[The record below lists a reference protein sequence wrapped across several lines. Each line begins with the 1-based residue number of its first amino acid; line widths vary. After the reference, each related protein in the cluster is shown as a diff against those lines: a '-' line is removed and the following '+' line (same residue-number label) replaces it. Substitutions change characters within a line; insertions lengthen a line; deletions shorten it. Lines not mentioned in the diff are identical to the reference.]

1 MFKSCAKLNF
11 ACIILNLVKVWRM
24 VSIHIIDDDS
34 EIREVLRELFESD
47 DYEISTFNSAE
58 DAHPYILR
66 ENPDLILLDI
76 GLPGMDG
83 LTYLEKLKNE
93 FEDVEVIMITGQAD
107 LRSAIRAI
115 KLGAMDYIR
124 KPIDPD
130 ELKIQVNQAID
141 RRKKREQLNY
151 LQIKSHLQFGDIV
164 GTSEPMQK
172 VYQFIYQVAES
183 SKTTVLV
190 RGETGT
196 GKGLVARS
204 IHYQSPRAK
213 NPFIEVNCSA
223 IQPSLL
229 ESELFGHE
237 AGAFTGAKNRKKGL
251 LELAHDGTFFL
262 DEVGDMNLASQ
273 SKLLKVL
280 EEKTFRRVG
289 GTKEIKIDARII
301 SASSRDLLQLVE
313 EKKFRADLYYR
324 LNVAS
329 VRLPALRERGD
340 DILILANYFL
350 DVFNKEFKRNIKS
363 ISPDAQKMLTRHAW
377 VGNVREIRNVI
388 ERAALFEQSDV
399 LSPQTISLQHI
410 NPNEGAS
417 VTIDVDVNQGYQLPE
432 EGISLEEFE
441 QYLLKQALER
451 SGGNKTKAAALLGL
465 SRETMKYRLKKFK
478 LC

>member
-1 MFKSCAKLNF
+1 
-11 ACIILNLVKVWRM
+11 M

-34 EIREVLRELFESD
+34 EIRELLKELFESD
-47 DYEISTFNSAE
+47 EYEVSTFNSAE

-66 ENPDLILLDI
+66 EIPDLILLDI

-83 LTYLEKLKNE
+83 LTFLEKLKTE
-93 FEDVEVIMITGQAD
+93 FDDVEVIMITGQAD

-130 ELKIQVNQAID
+130 ELKIQVNHAID
-141 RRKKREQLNY
+141 RRKKREQLSY
-151 LQIKSHLQFGDIV
+151 LQDKSQNHFGNIV

-183 SKTTVLV
+183 SKTTILI

-213 NPFIEVNCSA
+213 HPFIEVNCSA

-237 AGAFTGAKNRKKGL
+237 AGAFTDAKKRKKGL
-251 LELAHDGTFFL
+251 LELAHEGTFFL

-301 SASSRDLLQLVE
+301 SASSKDLMTLVE
-313 EKKFRADLYYR
+313 ENKFRADLYYR

-329 VRLPALRERGD
+329 VRLPALRDRDD
-340 DILILANYFL
+340 DIIILSNYFL
-350 DVFNKEFKRNIKS
+350 DVFNKEFKRNIRS
-363 ISPDAQKMLTRHAW
+363 ISPAAQNMLMKHPW

-388 ERAALFEQSDV
+388 ERAVLFEQGDV
-399 LSPQTISLQHI
+399 LSPQTISLQHDSQSK
-410 NPNEGAS
+410 E
-417 VTIDVDVNQGYQLPE
+417 VQDLLDVNVNQVIHLPE
-432 EGISLEEFE
+432 EGISLEELE
-441 QYLLKQALER
+441 QNLLKQALDR
-451 SGGNKTKAAALLGL
+451 TGGNKTKAAALLGL

-478 LC
+478 LS

>member
-1 MFKSCAKLNF
+1 
-11 ACIILNLVKVWRM
+11 M

-34 EIREVLRELFESD
+34 EIREVLRELFELE
-47 DYEISTFNSAE
+47 DYDVSTFNSAE

-83 LTYLEKLKNE
+83 LTFLEKLKNE
-93 FEDVEVIMITGQAD
+93 VEDVEVIMITGQAD

-130 ELKIQVNQAID
+130 ELMIQVNQAID
-141 RRKKREQLNY
+141 RRKNREQLNY
-151 LQIKSHLQFGDIV
+151 LQIETQHQFGDMV
-164 GTSEPMQK
+164 GTSQSMQK

-183 SKTTVLV
+183 SKTTILI

-213 NPFIEVNCSA
+213 HPFIEVNCSA

-237 AGAFTGAKNRKKGL
+237 AGAFTDAKNRKKGL

-301 SASSRDLLQLVE
+301 SASSQDLKQLVE

-329 VRLPALRERGD
+329 IRLPALRERD
-340 DILILANYFL
+340 ADIMILANYFL
-350 DVFNKEFKRNIKS
+350 DVFNKEFKRSIRS
-363 ISPDAQKMLTRHAW
+363 ISPAAQKMLTRHPW

-388 ERAALFEQSDV
+388 ERAVLFERGDV
-399 LSPQTISLQHI
+399 LSSQNISLQQVSGT
-410 NPNEGAS
+410 EGIGIS
-417 VTIDVDVNQGYQLPE
+417 IITDDIQGVHLPE
-432 EGISLEEFE
+432 AGISLEELE
-441 QYLLKQALER
+441 QQLLKQALER
-451 SGGNKTKAAALLGL
+451 TGGNKTKAAALLGL

-478 LC
+478 LS

>member
-1 MFKSCAKLNF
+1 
-11 ACIILNLVKVWRM
+11 M
-24 VSIHIIDDDS
+24 VSIHIIDDDA

-47 DYEISTFNSAE
+47 DYEVSTFNSAE

-130 ELKIQVNQAID
+130 ELKIQVNHAID

-151 LQIKSHLQFGDIV
+151 LQVKSNLQFGDIV
-164 GTSEPMQK
+164 GTSQPMEK

-183 SKTTVLV
+183 SKTTVLI

-204 IHYQSPRAK
+204 IHNQSPRAK

-237 AGAFTGAKNRKKGL
+237 AGAFTDAKNRKKGL

-301 SASSRDLLQLVE
+301 SASSRDLMQLVE
-313 EKKFRADLYYR
+313 EKTFRADLYYR

-329 VRLPALRERGD
+329 VRLPALRDRND

-350 DVFNKEFKRNIKS
+350 EVFNKEFNRNIRS
-363 ISPDAQKMLTRHAW
+363 ISPEALKMLTRHPW
-377 VGNVREIRNVI
+377 VGNVREIRNVM
-388 ERAALFEQSDV
+388 ERAVLFEQSDV
-399 LSPQTISLQHI
+399 LSSQNISLQPI
-410 NPNEGAS
+410 SPNENAS
-417 VTIDVDVNQGYQLPE
+417 LSIDVDLNQDFQLPE
-432 EGISLEEFE
+432 AGISLEELE

-478 LC
+478 LS

>member
-1 MFKSCAKLNF
+1 
-11 ACIILNLVKVWRM
+11 M

-34 EIREVLRELFESD
+34 EIRELLKELFESE
-47 DYEISTFNSAE
+47 DYDVSTFNSAE
-58 DAHPYILR
+58 AAHPYILR

-83 LTYLEKLKNE
+83 LTFLEKLKSE
-93 FEDVEVIMITGQAD
+93 VEDVEIIMITGQAD

-130 ELKIQVNQAID
+130 ELKIQVNQAVD

-151 LQIKSHLQFGDIV
+151 LQIENQYQFGNIV
-164 GTSEPMQK
+164 GTSDSMQK
-172 VYQFIYQVAES
+172 IYQFIYQVAES
-183 SKTTVLV
+183 SKTTIMI

-213 NPFIEVNCSA
+213 RPFIEVNCSA

-237 AGAFTGAKNRKKGL
+237 AGAFTDAKHRKKGL
-251 LELAHDGTFFL
+251 LELAHEGTFFL

-289 GTKEIKIDARII
+289 GTKEIRIDARII
-301 SASSRDLLQLVE
+301 SASSQDLKQLVE

-329 VRLPALRERGD
+329 VRLPALRERDD

-350 DVFNKEFKRNIKS
+350 DVFNKEFKRNIRS
-363 ISPDAQKMLTRHAW
+363 ISPAAQKMLMRHPW
-377 VGNVREIRNVI
+377 VGNVREIRNVM
-388 ERAALFEQSDV
+388 ERAVLFDRSDV
-399 LSPQTISLQHI
+399 LSSQNISLQQI
-410 NPNEGAS
+410 SQKEVPEVSG
-417 VTIDVDVNQGYQLPE
+417 IKDVNQEINLPE
-432 EGISLEEFE
+432 AGLSLEKLE
-441 QYLLKQALER
+441 QHLLKQALDR
-451 SGGNKTKAAALLGL
+451 TGGNKTKAAALLGL

-478 LC
+478 LS

>member
-1 MFKSCAKLNF
+1 M
-11 ACIILNLVKVWRM
+11 
-24 VSIHIIDDDS
+24 
-34 EIREVLRELFESD
+34 E
-47 DYEISTFNSAE
+47 
-58 DAHPYILR
+58 
-66 ENPDLILLDI
+66 
-76 GLPGMDG
+76 
-83 LTYLEKLKNE
+83 
-93 FEDVEVIMITGQAD
+93 
-107 LRSAIRAI
+107 
-115 KLGAMDYIR
+115 
-124 KPIDPD
+124 
-130 ELKIQVNQAID
+130 
-141 RRKKREQLNY
+141 
-151 LQIKSHLQFGDIV
+151 
-164 GTSEPMQK
+164 K

-183 SKTTVLV
+183 SKTTVLI

-204 IHYQSPRAK
+204 IHNQSPRAK

-237 AGAFTGAKNRKKGL
+237 AGAFTDAKNRKKGL

-301 SASSRDLLQLVE
+301 SASSRDLMQLVE
-313 EKKFRADLYYR
+313 EKTFRADLYYR

-329 VRLPALRERGD
+329 VRLPALRDRND

-350 DVFNKEFKRNIKS
+350 EVFNKEFNRNIRS
-363 ISPDAQKMLTRHAW
+363 ISPEALKMLTRHPW
-377 VGNVREIRNVI
+377 VGNVREIRNVM
-388 ERAALFEQSDV
+388 ERAVLFEQSDV
-399 LSPQTISLQHI
+399 LSSQNISLQPI
-410 NPNEGAS
+410 SPNENAS
-417 VTIDVDVNQGYQLPE
+417 LSIDVDLNQDFQLPE
-432 EGISLEEFE
+432 AGISLEELE

-478 LC
+478 LS

>member
-1 MFKSCAKLNF
+1 L
-11 ACIILNLVKVWRM
+11 
-24 VSIHIIDDDS
+24 
-34 EIREVLRELFESD
+34 E
-47 DYEISTFNSAE
+47 DYDVSTFNSAE

-66 ENPDLILLDI
+66 DNPDLILLDI

-83 LTYLEKLKNE
+83 LTFLEKLKTE

-107 LRSAIRAI
+107 LRTAIRAI

-141 RRKKREQLNY
+141 RRKNREQLNY
-151 LQIKSHLQFGDIV
+151 LQVETQHQFGDMV
-164 GTSEPMQK
+164 GTSESMQK

-183 SKTTVLV
+183 SKTTILI

-213 NPFIEVNCSA
+213 HPFIEVNCSA

-237 AGAFTGAKNRKKGL
+237 AGAFTDAKNRKKGL
-251 LELAHDGTFFL
+251 LELAHEGTFFL

-273 SKLLKVL
+273 AKLLKVL

-301 SASSRDLLQLVE
+301 SASSQDLKQLVE
-313 EKKFRADLYYR
+313 KKKFRADLYYR

-329 VRLPALRERGD
+329 VRLPALRDRND

-350 DVFNKEFKRNIKS
+350 DVFNKEFKRNIRS
-363 ISPDAQKMLTRHAW
+363 ISPAARQKLTRHSW

-388 ERAALFEQSDV
+388 ERAVLFEQDDV
-399 LSPQTISLQHI
+399 LSAKNITLQQISGSDEAEPLV
-410 NPNEGAS
+410 PAVS
-417 VTIDVDVNQGYQLPE
+417 VRDIHLPE
-432 EGISLEEFE
+432 EGISLEEVE
-441 QYLLKQALER
+441 RDLLKQALER
-451 SGGNKTKAAALLGL
+451 TGGNKTKAAALLGL

-478 LC
+478 LS

>member
-1 MFKSCAKLNF
+1 
-11 ACIILNLVKVWRM
+11 M

-34 EIREVLRELFESD
+34 DIREVLRELFESD
-47 DYEISTFNSAE
+47 DYEVSTFNSAE

-83 LTYLEKLKNE
+83 LTFLEKLKNE
-93 FEDVEVIMITGQAD
+93 IEDVEVIMITGQAD

-124 KPIDPD
+124 KPIDAD
-130 ELKIQVNQAID
+130 ELKIQVNHAID
-141 RRKKREQLNY
+141 RRKKREQLTY
-151 LQIKSHLQFGDIV
+151 LRVKSKHEFGDIV
-164 GTSEPMQK
+164 GTSKPMQK

-183 SKTTVLV
+183 SKTTVMI

-213 NPFIEVNCSA
+213 HPFIEVNCSA

-237 AGAFTGAKNRKKGL
+237 AGAFTDAKNRKKGL

-289 GTKEIKIDARII
+289 GTTEIKIDARII
-301 SASSRDLLQLVE
+301 SASSQDLKQRVE

-329 VRLPALRERGD
+329 VRLPALRERDD

-350 DVFNKEFKRNIKS
+350 DVFNKEFKRNIRS
-363 ISPDAQKMLTRHAW
+363 ISPAAIKLLAGHAW
-377 VGNVREIRNVI
+377 VGNVREIRNVM
-388 ERAALFEQSDV
+388 ERAILFEKSDV
-399 LSPQTISLQHI
+399 LLAETISLQQI
-410 NPNEGAS
+410 NRTEGTPAS
-417 VTIDVDVNQGYQLPE
+417 VPVIVNQDYQLPE
-432 EGISLEEFE
+432 TGISLEVLERNI
-441 QYLLKQALER
+441 LKQALDH
-451 SGGNKTKAAALLGL
+451 SKGNKTRAAALLGL

-478 LC
+478 LS

>member
-1 MFKSCAKLNF
+1 
-11 ACIILNLVKVWRM
+11 M

-34 EIREVLRELFESD
+34 EIRELLKELFESD
-47 DYEISTFNSAE
+47 EYEVSTFNSAE

-66 ENPDLILLDI
+66 EIPDLILLDI

-83 LTYLEKLKNE
+83 LTFLEKLKTE
-93 FEDVEVIMITGQAD
+93 FDDVEVIMITGQAD

-130 ELKIQVNQAID
+130 ELKIQVNHAID
-141 RRKKREQLNY
+141 RRKKREQLSY
-151 LQIKSHLQFGDIV
+151 LQDKSQNHFGNIV

-183 SKTTVLV
+183 SKTTILI

-213 NPFIEVNCSA
+213 HPFIEVNCSA

-237 AGAFTGAKNRKKGL
+237 AGAFTDAKKRKKGL
-251 LELAHDGTFFL
+251 LELAHEGTFFL

-301 SASSRDLLQLVE
+301 SASSKDLMTLVE
-313 EKKFRADLYYR
+313 ENKFRADLYYR

-329 VRLPALRERGD
+329 VRLPALRDRDD
-340 DILILANYFL
+340 DIIILSNYFL
-350 DVFNKEFKRNIKS
+350 DVFNKEFKRNIRS
-363 ISPDAQKMLTRHAW
+363 ISPAAQNMLMKHPW

-388 ERAALFEQSDV
+388 ERAVLFEQGDV
-399 LSPQTISLQHI
+399 LSPQTISLQHDSQSR
-410 NPNEGAS
+410 E
-417 VTIDVDVNQGYQLPE
+417 VQDLLDVSVNQVIHLPE
-432 EGISLEEFE
+432 EGISLEELE
-441 QYLLKQALER
+441 QNLLKQALDR
-451 SGGNKTKAAALLGL
+451 TGGNKTKAAALLGL

-478 LC
+478 LS

>member
-1 MFKSCAKLNF
+1 
-11 ACIILNLVKVWRM
+11 M

-34 EIREVLRELFESD
+34 EIRELLKELFESD
-47 DYEISTFNSAE
+47 EYEVSTFNSAE

-66 ENPDLILLDI
+66 EIPDLILLDI

-83 LTYLEKLKNE
+83 LTFLEKLKTE
-93 FEDVEVIMITGQAD
+93 FDDVEVIMITGQAD

-130 ELKIQVNQAID
+130 ELKIQVNHAID
-141 RRKKREQLNY
+141 RRKKREQLSY
-151 LQIKSHLQFGDIV
+151 LQDKSQNHFGNIV

-183 SKTTVLV
+183 SKTTILI

-213 NPFIEVNCSA
+213 HPFIEVNCSA

-237 AGAFTGAKNRKKGL
+237 AGAFTDAKKRKKGL
-251 LELAHDGTFFL
+251 LELAHEGTFFL

-301 SASSRDLLQLVE
+301 SASSKDLMTLVE
-313 EKKFRADLYYR
+313 ENKFRADLYYR

-329 VRLPALRERGD
+329 VRLPALRERDD
-340 DILILANYFL
+340 DIIILSNYFL
-350 DVFNKEFKRNIKS
+350 DVFNKEFKRNIRS
-363 ISPDAQKMLTRHAW
+363 ISPAAQNMLMKHPW

-388 ERAALFEQSDV
+388 ERAVLFEQGDV
-399 LSPQTISLQHI
+399 LSPQTISLQHDSQSR
-410 NPNEGAS
+410 E
-417 VTIDVDVNQGYQLPE
+417 VQDLLDVSVNQVIHLPE
-432 EGISLEEFE
+432 EGISLEELE
-441 QYLLKQALER
+441 QNLLKQALDR
-451 SGGNKTKAAALLGL
+451 TGGNKTKAAALLGL

-478 LC
+478 LS

>member
-1 MFKSCAKLNF
+1 
-11 ACIILNLVKVWRM
+11 M
-24 VSIHIIDDDS
+24 VSIHIIDDDA
-34 EIREVLRELFESD
+34 EIRAVLRELFESE
-47 DYEISTFNSAE
+47 DYEVSTFNSAE
-58 DAHPYILR
+58 NAHPYILR

-83 LTYLEKLKNE
+83 LTFLEKLKNE
-93 FEDVEVIMITGQAD
+93 FEDIEVIMITGQND

-130 ELKIQVNQAID
+130 ELKILVNHAID
-141 RRKKREQLNY
+141 RHKKREQLAY
-151 LQIKSHLQFGDIV
+151 LQIESQHQFGDIV
-164 GTSEPMQK
+164 GTSGSMQK

-183 SKTTVLV
+183 SKTTVLI

-204 IHYQSPRAK
+204 IHYQSPRTK
-213 NPFIEVNCSA
+213 HSFIEVNCSA

-237 AGAFTGAKNRKKGL
+237 AGAFTDAKNRKKGL
-251 LELAHDGTFFL
+251 LELAHEGTFFL

-301 SASSRDLLQLVE
+301 SASSKDLKELVD

-329 VRLPALRERGD
+329 VKLPALRERGD

-350 DVFNKEFKRNIKS
+350 DVFNKEFKRNIRS
-363 ISPDAQKMLTRHAW
+363 ISPAAQESLRQHPW
-377 VGNVREIRNVI
+377 VGNVRELRNVI
-388 ERAALFEQSDV
+388 ERAVLFEQTDV
-399 LSPQTISLQHI
+399 LSVQTISLQQVSR
-410 NPNEGAS
+410 PDEPAEAGS
-417 VTIDVDVNQGYQLPE
+417 VHVNLDFQLPV
-432 EGISLEEFE
+432 EGISLEELE
-441 QYLLKQALER
+441 GRLLKQALDR
-451 SGGNKTKAAALLGL
+451 SGGNKTRAAGLLGL

-478 LC
+478 LSR

>member
-1 MFKSCAKLNF
+1 
-11 ACIILNLVKVWRM
+11 M

-34 EIREVLRELFESD
+34 EIRELLRELFESD
-47 DYEISTFNSAE
+47 EYEVSTFNSAE

-83 LTYLEKLKNE
+83 LTFLEKLKSE

-107 LRSAIRAI
+107 IRSAIRAI

-130 ELKIQVNQAID
+130 ELKIQVNHAID
-141 RRKKREQLNY
+141 RRKKREQLSY
-151 LQIKSHLQFGDIV
+151 LQDKSQNQFGDII

-183 SKTTVLV
+183 SKTTVLI

-204 IHYQSPRAK
+204 IHNQSPRAK
-213 NPFIEVNCSA
+213 HPFIEVNCSA

-237 AGAFTGAKNRKKGL
+237 AGAFTDAKNRKKGL
-251 LELAHDGTFFL
+251 LELAHEGTFFL
-262 DEVGDMNLASQ
+262 DEIGDMNLASQ

-301 SASSRDLLQLVE
+301 SASSLDLMTLVE
-313 EKKFRADLYYR
+313 NNKFRADLFYR

-329 VRLPALRERGD
+329 VSLPALRERDD

-350 DVFNKEFKRNIKS
+350 DVFNKEFKRNIRT
-363 ISPDAQKMLTRHAW
+363 ISPSAQQMLLGHPW

-388 ERAALFEQSDV
+388 ERAVLFEKGDILSSQS
-399 LSPQTISLQHI
+399 ISLQQDI
-410 NPNEGAS
+410 PLAGAQ
-417 VTIDVDVNQGYQLPE
+417 VPLDVQLNHMVHLPE
-432 EGISLEEFE
+432 GGISLEELE
-441 QYLLKQALER
+441 QNLLKQALAR
-451 SGGNKTKAAALLGL
+451 TGGNKTQAAALLGL
-465 SRETMKYRLKKFK
+465 SRETIKYRLKKFK
-478 LC
+478 LS

>member
-1 MFKSCAKLNF
+1 
-11 ACIILNLVKVWRM
+11 M

-34 EIREVLRELFESD
+34 EIREVLRELFELE
-47 DYEISTFNSAE
+47 DYDVSTFNSAE

-66 ENPDLILLDI
+66 DNPDLILLDI

-83 LTYLEKLKNE
+83 LTFLEKLKTE

-107 LRSAIRAI
+107 LRTAIRAI

-141 RRKKREQLNY
+141 RRKNREQLNY
-151 LQIKSHLQFGDIV
+151 LQVETQHQFGDMV
-164 GTSEPMQK
+164 GTSESMQK

-183 SKTTVLV
+183 SKTTILI

-213 NPFIEVNCSA
+213 HPFIEVNCSA

-237 AGAFTGAKNRKKGL
+237 AGAFTDAKNRKKGL
-251 LELAHDGTFFL
+251 LELAHEGTFFL

-273 SKLLKVL
+273 AKLLKVL

-301 SASSRDLLQLVE
+301 SASSQDLKQLVE
-313 EKKFRADLYYR
+313 KKKFRADLYYR

-329 VRLPALRERGD
+329 VRLPALRDRND

-350 DVFNKEFKRNIKS
+350 DVFNKEFKRNIRS
-363 ISPDAQKMLTRHAW
+363 ISPAARQKLTRHSW

-388 ERAALFEQSDV
+388 GKKLESLRSKSTNTTL
-399 LSPQTISLQHI
+399 LSTLDELQK
-410 NPNEGAS
+410 ELVS
-417 VTIDVDVNQGYQLPE
+417 LPE
-432 EGISLEEFE
+432 SSLETDW
-441 QYLLKQALER
+441 QYLCEHLF
-451 SGGNKTKAAALLGL
+451 TD
-465 SRETMKYRLKKFK
+465 
-478 LC
+478 LCIIN

>member
-1 MFKSCAKLNF
+1 
-11 ACIILNLVKVWRM
+11 M

-34 EIREVLRELFESD
+34 EIRELLRELFESD
-47 DYEISTFNSAE
+47 EYEVSTFNSAE

-83 LTYLEKLKNE
+83 LTFLEKLKSE
-93 FEDVEVIMITGQAD
+93 IEDVEVIMITGQAD
-107 LRSAIRAI
+107 IRSAIRAI

-130 ELKIQVNQAID
+130 ELKIQVNHAVD
-141 RRKKREQLNY
+141 RRKKREQLSY
-151 LQIKSHLQFGDIV
+151 LQDKSQNQFGDII

-183 SKTTVLV
+183 SKTTVLI

-204 IHYQSPRAK
+204 IHNQSPRSK
-213 NPFIEVNCSA
+213 HPFIEVNCSA

-237 AGAFTGAKNRKKGL
+237 AGAFTDAKNRKKGL
-251 LELAHDGTFFL
+251 LELAHEGTFFL
-262 DEVGDMNLASQ
+262 DEIGDMNLASQ

-301 SASSRDLLQLVE
+301 SASSLDLMTLVE
-313 EKKFRADLYYR
+313 TNKFRADLFYR

-329 VRLPALRERGD
+329 VSLPALRERDD

-350 DVFNKEFKRNIKS
+350 DVFNKEFKRNIRT
-363 ISPDAQKMLTRHAW
+363 ISPSAQQMLLGHPW

-388 ERAALFEQSDV
+388 ERAVLFERGDILSSQS
-399 LSPQTISLQHI
+399 ISLQQDIPSKGTQVPLDIQMSHM
-410 NPNEGAS
+410 
-417 VTIDVDVNQGYQLPE
+417 VHLPE
-432 EGISLEEFE
+432 AGISLEELE
-441 QYLLKQALER
+441 QNLLKQALDR
-451 SGGNKTKAAALLGL
+451 TGGNKTQAAALLGL
-465 SRETMKYRLKKFK
+465 SRETIKYRLKKFN
-478 LC
+478 LS

>member
-1 MFKSCAKLNF
+1 
-11 ACIILNLVKVWRM
+11 M

-34 EIREVLRELFESD
+34 EIRELLRELFEAD
-47 DYEISTFNSAE
+47 EYEVSTFNAAE
-58 DAHPYILR
+58 DAYPYILR

-83 LTYLEKLKNE
+83 LTFLEKLKTE

-130 ELKIQVNQAID
+130 ELKLQVNHAID
-141 RRKKREQLNY
+141 RRKKREQLSY
-151 LQIKSHLQFGDIV
+151 LQVKNQIQFGDMV

-172 VYQFIYQVAES
+172 VYQFIYQVAVS
-183 SKTTVLV
+183 SKTTVLI

-204 IHYQSPRAK
+204 IHYQSPRSK

-237 AGAFTGAKNRKKGL
+237 AGAFTDAKIRKKGL
-251 LELAHDGTFFL
+251 LELAHEGTFFL

-301 SASSRDLLQLVE
+301 SASSKDLMTLVE
-313 EKKFRADLYYR
+313 ENKFRADLFYR

-350 DVFNKEFKRNIKS
+350 DVFNKEFKRNIRS
-363 ISPDAQKMLTRHAW
+363 ISPAAQKMLLRHPW

-388 ERAALFEQSDV
+388 ERAVLFEQGDI
-399 LSPQTISLQHI
+399 LSSQTISLQQEILPQEADIPMDI
-410 NPNEGAS
+410 NAYHD
-417 VTIDVDVNQGYQLPE
+417 IYLPKD
-432 EGISLEEFE
+432 GLSLERLE
-441 QYLLKQALER
+441 QNLLKQALDR
-451 SGGNKTKAAALLGL
+451 SGGNKTKAASLLGL

-478 LC
+478 LS

>member
-1 MFKSCAKLNF
+1 
-11 ACIILNLVKVWRM
+11 
-24 VSIHIIDDDS
+24 
-34 EIREVLRELFESD
+34 
-47 DYEISTFNSAE
+47 
-58 DAHPYILR
+58 
-66 ENPDLILLDI
+66 
-76 GLPGMDG
+76 
-83 LTYLEKLKNE
+83 LKNE

-107 LRSAIRAI
+107 PRSAIRAI

-130 ELKIQVNQAID
+130 ELKIQVNHAID

-151 LQIKSHLQFGDIV
+151 LQVKSNLQFGDIV
-164 GTSEPMQK
+164 GTSQPMEK

-183 SKTTVLV
+183 SKTTVLI

-204 IHYQSPRAK
+204 IHNQSPRAK

-237 AGAFTGAKNRKKGL
+237 AGAFTDAKNRKKGL

-301 SASSRDLLQLVE
+301 SASSRDLMQLVE
-313 EKKFRADLYYR
+313 EKTFRADLYYR

-329 VRLPALRERGD
+329 VRLPALRDRND

-350 DVFNKEFKRNIKS
+350 EVFNKEFNRNIRS
-363 ISPDAQKMLTRHAW
+363 ISPEALKMLTRHPW
-377 VGNVREIRNVI
+377 VGNVREIRNVM
-388 ERAALFEQSDV
+388 ERAVLFEQSDV
-399 LSPQTISLQHI
+399 LSSQNISLQPI
-410 NPNEGAS
+410 SPNENAS
-417 VTIDVDVNQGYQLPE
+417 LSIDVDLNQDFQLPE
-432 EGISLEEFE
+432 AGISLEELE

-478 LC
+478 LS

>member
-1 MFKSCAKLNF
+1 
-11 ACIILNLVKVWRM
+11 M

-34 EIREVLRELFESD
+34 EIRELLKELFESE
-47 DYEISTFNSAE
+47 DYDVSTFNSAE
-58 DAHPYILR
+58 TAHPYILR

-83 LTYLEKLKNE
+83 LTFLEKLKSE
-93 FEDVEVIMITGQAD
+93 VEDVEIIMITGQAD

-151 LQIKSHLQFGDIV
+151 LQIENQYQFGNIV
-164 GTSEPMQK
+164 GTSDSMQK
-172 VYQFIYQVAES
+172 IYQFIYQVAES
-183 SKTTVLV
+183 SKTTILI

-213 NPFIEVNCSA
+213 HPFIEVNCSA
-223 IQPSLL
+223 IQASLL

-237 AGAFTGAKNRKKGL
+237 AGAFTDAKHRKKGL
-251 LELAHDGTFFL
+251 LELAHEGTFFL

-301 SASSRDLLQLVE
+301 SASSQDLKQLVE

-329 VRLPALRERGD
+329 VRLPALRERND

-350 DVFNKEFKRNIKS
+350 DVFNKEFKRNIRS
-363 ISPDAQKMLTRHAW
+363 ISPAAQKMLMRHPW
-377 VGNVREIRNVI
+377 VGNVREIRNVM
-388 ERAALFEQSDV
+388 ERAVLFEQSDV
-399 LSPQTISLQHI
+399 LSSQNISLQQISQKEVPEVSGI
-410 NPNEGAS
+410 N
-417 VTIDVDVNQGYQLPE
+417 DVNQEINLPE
-432 EGISLEEFE
+432 AGLSLEKLE
-441 QYLLKQALER
+441 QHLLKQALER
-451 SGGNKTKAAALLGL
+451 TGGNKTKAAALLGL

-478 LC
+478 IS

>member
-1 MFKSCAKLNF
+1 
-11 ACIILNLVKVWRM
+11 M
-24 VSIHIIDDDS
+24 VSIHIIDDDA
-34 EIREVLRELFESD
+34 EIRELLRELFESD
-47 DYEISTFNSAE
+47 NCEVSTFNSAE
-58 DAHPYILR
+58 DAHPFILR

-83 LTYLEKLKNE
+83 LSYLEKLRNE
-93 FEDVEVIMITGQAD
+93 FKAVQVIVITGQAD

-115 KLGAMDYIR
+115 KLGAIDYIR
-124 KPIDPD
+124 KPLDPD
-130 ELKIQVNQAID
+130 ELKIQVNHAIE
-141 RRKKREQLNY
+141 RHKQSEQLNY
-151 LQIKSHLQFGDIV
+151 LQIKNQHQFGDIV
-164 GTSEPMQK
+164 GTSKPMQK
-172 VYQFIYQVAES
+172 VYQFIYQVSES
-183 SKTTVLV
+183 SKTTVMI

-204 IHYQSPRAK
+204 IHYQSPRSK
-213 NPFIEVNCSA
+213 HPFIEVNCSA

-229 ESELFGHE
+229 ESELFGYE
-237 AGAFTGAKNRKKGL
+237 AGAFTDAKHRKKGL

-289 GTKEIKIDARII
+289 GTKEINIDARII
-301 SASSRDLLQLVE
+301 SASSQDLKQLVE

-329 VRLPALRERGD
+329 IRLPALRERDD

-350 DVFNKEFKRNIKS
+350 DVFNKEFKRNIKN
-363 ISPDAQKMLTRHAW
+363 ISPSAQKLLRGHPW

-388 ERAALFEQSDV
+388 ERAVLFEKGDV
-399 LSPQTISLQHI
+399 LSSQNISLQPI
-410 NPNEGAS
+410 SQGAGVTDS
-417 VTIDVDVNQGYQLPE
+417 VLVSVNQDFQLPE
-432 EGISLEEFE
+432 AGLSLEALEAR
-441 QYLLKQALER
+441 LLEQALLR
-451 SGGNKTKAAALLGL
+451 SGGNKTKAANLLGL

-478 LC
+478 LS

>member
-1 MFKSCAKLNF
+1 
-11 ACIILNLVKVWRM
+11 M
-24 VSIHIIDDDS
+24 VSIHIIDDDA

-47 DYEISTFNSAE
+47 DYEVSTFNSAE

-130 ELKIQVNQAID
+130 ELKIQVNHAID

-151 LQIKSHLQFGDIV
+151 LQVKSNLQFGDIV
-164 GTSEPMQK
+164 GTSQPMEK

-183 SKTTVLV
+183 SKTTVLI

-204 IHYQSPRAK
+204 IHNQSPRAK

-237 AGAFTGAKNRKKGL
+237 AGAFTDAKNRKKGL

-301 SASSRDLLQLVE
+301 SASSRDLMQLVE
-313 EKKFRADLYYR
+313 EKTFRADLYSR

-329 VRLPALRERGD
+329 VRLPALRDRND

-350 DVFNKEFKRNIKS
+350 EVFNKEFNRNIRS
-363 ISPDAQKMLTRHAW
+363 ISPEALKMLTRHPW
-377 VGNVREIRNVI
+377 VGNVREIRNVM
-388 ERAALFEQSDV
+388 ERAVLFEQSDV
-399 LSPQTISLQHI
+399 LSSQNISLQPI
-410 NPNEGAS
+410 SPNENAS
-417 VTIDVDVNQGYQLPE
+417 LSIDVDLNQDFQLPE
-432 EGISLEEFE
+432 AGISLEELE

-478 LC
+478 LS

>member
-1 MFKSCAKLNF
+1 
-11 ACIILNLVKVWRM
+11 M

-34 EIREVLRELFESD
+34 EIRELLKELFESD
-47 DYEISTFNSAE
+47 EYEVSTFNSAE

-66 ENPDLILLDI
+66 EIPDLILLDI

-83 LTYLEKLKNE
+83 LTFLEKLKTE
-93 FEDVEVIMITGQAD
+93 FDDVEVIMITGQAD

-130 ELKIQVNQAID
+130 ELKIQVNHAID
-141 RRKKREQLNY
+141 RRKKREQLSY
-151 LQIKSHLQFGDIV
+151 LQDKSQNHFGNIV

-183 SKTTVLV
+183 SKTTILI

-213 NPFIEVNCSA
+213 HPFIEVNCSA

-237 AGAFTGAKNRKKGL
+237 AGAFTDAKKRKKGL
-251 LELAHDGTFFL
+251 LELAHEGTFFL

-301 SASSRDLLQLVE
+301 SASSKDLMTLVE
-313 EKKFRADLYYR
+313 ENKFRADLYYR

-329 VRLPALRERGD
+329 VRLPALRERDD
-340 DILILANYFL
+340 DIIILSNYFL
-350 DVFNKEFKRNIKS
+350 DVFNKEFKRNIRS
-363 ISPDAQKMLTRHAW
+363 ISPAAQKMLMKHPW

-388 ERAALFEQSDV
+388 ERAVLFEQGDV
-399 LSPQTISLQHI
+399 LSPQTISLQHDSQSR
-410 NPNEGAS
+410 E
-417 VTIDVDVNQGYQLPE
+417 VQDLLDVSVNQVFHLPE
-432 EGISLEEFE
+432 EGISLEELE
-441 QYLLKQALER
+441 QNLLKQALER
-451 SGGNKTKAAALLGL
+451 TGGNKTKAAALLGL

-478 LC
+478 LS